1 MMFDDD
7 TVDWPMLVVGLFVA
21 CGGVLFLA
29 EPVVDPF
36 QLGRASIRPMAASV
50 VALTVGFGLG
60 AVVFLRRGKRLV
72 GIAHGIGAGGW
83 GVVALGSAVG
93 SGTALLLGFAVLL
106 GGSVF
111 LVTQARDLR

>member
-1 MMFDDD
+1 MMLDD
-7 TVDWPMLVVGLFVA
+7 TVDWPTLVVGLFVA

-36 QLGRASIRPMAASV
+36 RVGSASIRPMAASV
-50 VALTVGFGLG
+50 VALTVGFALG
-60 AVVFLRRGKRLV
+60 GVVFVRRGKRLV
-72 GIAHGIGAGGW
+72 GIAHGIGAAGW
-83 GVVALGSAVG
+83 GFVALGSAVG
-93 SGTALLLGFAVLL
+93 NGTALLLGFAVLL